1 MQGLRID
8 YALVSSGL
16 LDKVTSSEVLLEL
29 PPKWSDHAPLL
40 LELNLPAPYTAA
52 AAANGQAAA
61 EQSDQQRQQQ
71 RPPECAMWQ
80 ALVRRFQDPSQRSI
94 AAMFRAAGKPKP
106 AAEQAKGAAAPPAAS
121 AASTAAAAASGA
133 DSVSKPAAAA
143 ATARAAGAS
152 GSVAAAAAPAAAATA
167 PAGRAGNAA
176 AVSQQLGGQGSAAKE
191 ASADIPTLAVT
202 AAGEASDPLLGD
214 AQQVAQQPGQQ
225 QQRSSQPSQQQQQE
239 KQPPQVQQ
247 QPQQQQRGRGQGV
260 AGSAKSTGR
269 QAAGKRKAGSN
280 DDTAAVK
287 GPKQAKLQ
295 SFFARAEHQTVADTE

>member
-1 MQGLRID
+1 
-8 YALVSSGL
+8 
-16 LDKVTSSEVLLEL
+16 
-29 PPKWSDHAPLL
+29 
-40 LELNLPAPYTAA
+40 
-52 AAANGQAAA
+52 
-61 EQSDQQRQQQ
+61 
-71 RPPECAMWQ
+71 MWQ

-143 ATARAAGAS
+143 AATARAAGAS

-167 PAGRAGNAA
+167 PAAGRAGNAA
-176 AVSQQLGGQGSAAKE
+176 AVSQQLGEQGSAAKE
-191 ASADIPTLAVT
+191 ASADIPMLAVT

-214 AQQVAQQPGQQ
+214 AQQVAQQPDQQ